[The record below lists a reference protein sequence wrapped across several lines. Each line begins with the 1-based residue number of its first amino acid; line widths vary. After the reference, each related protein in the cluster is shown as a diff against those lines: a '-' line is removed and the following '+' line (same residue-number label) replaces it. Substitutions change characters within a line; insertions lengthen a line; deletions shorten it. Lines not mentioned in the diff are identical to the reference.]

1 MFLLLWRSA
10 AFVLALEEEGAR
22 RRGWRRRGCCHPV
35 RTAAVSPREEG
46 DEEGGEEE
54 EEEEDGTLR
63 GGREH
68 VQSRLMYTRVGVR
81 GWWVGK
87 GSVVGRGFCFMM
99 KGSGV
104 VCKELYQDK
113 PVRIVNLGYQ
123 LVKLYV

>member
-1 MFLLLWRSA
+1 
-10 AFVLALEEEGAR
+10 
-22 RRGWRRRGCCHPV
+22 
-35 RTAAVSPREEG
+35 
-46 DEEGGEEE
+46 
-54 EEEEDGTLR
+54 
-63 GGREH
+63 
-68 VQSRLMYTRVGVR
+68 MYTRVGVR

-123 LVKLYV
+123 VVKFNVKSTFRCIQDLSIVLPFVSFSWNPAKTYTYSFVLS